1 MAIRLLLIQH
11 RDRGNDDVK
20 NPSRG
25 ALRVRVL
32 LMANREWRIANE
44 GKSFSLFATHHS
56 PFATLS
62 PFRGRRSAERR
73 MPSIV
78 RATVRRCR
86 LWLGRGRAPR
96 RQKCTQSAHLICVR
110 GALAFRRF
118 ARGTRHRLLP
128 RWLSS
133 RPLFPGTW
141 QSARSENHAPAK
153 TAKRVFC
160 PPSPV
165 LVQRAPRGPVVVP
178 DDGAPEPPGN
188 GLQNR
193 ARAPHSLRFQECPR
207 EGVPHERDLPKVA
220 ERGTFVK
227 ISSRYQ

>member
-1 MAIRLLLIQH
+1 M
-11 RDRGNDDVK
+11 RG
-20 NPSRG
+20 
-25 ALRVRVL
+25 
-32 LMANREWRIANE
+32 
-44 GKSFSLFATHHS
+44 SLFPYSLLTIRHS
-56 PFATLS
+56 QRFLPFEGGGAPKGACRPLS
-62 PFRGRRSAERR
+62 AQ
-73 MPSIV
+73 PSDV
-78 RATVRRCR
+78 AVCGS
-86 LWLGRGRAPR
+86 GRGRAPR

-128 RWLSS
+128 RWISS

-165 LVQRAPRGPVVVP
+165 PVQRAPRGPVVVP